1 MINNGFSLT
10 LQRSPSARSGAAHN
24 PRELCRCA
32 CGAALPRAPTLRS
45 RWNRSLPVAISAA
58 VSQSSSVGR
67 VSRGI
72 MHVFAGED
80 TRAARS
86 KAILQAANKA
96 LKKKVGA

>member
-1 MINNGFSLT
+1 MVSV
-10 LQRSPSARSGAAHN
+10 RY
-24 PRELCRCA
+24 
-32 CGAALPRAPTLRS
+32 ALPSGVTSAYVEAAGDEQNHDFAPVRLVSCSTTCHGVEH
-45 RWNRSLPVAISAA
+45 PQEMAPHA